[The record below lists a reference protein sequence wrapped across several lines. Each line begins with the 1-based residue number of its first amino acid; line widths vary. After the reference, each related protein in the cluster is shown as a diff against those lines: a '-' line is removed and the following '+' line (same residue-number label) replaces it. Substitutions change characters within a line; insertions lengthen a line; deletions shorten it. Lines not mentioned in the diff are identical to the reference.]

1 MKPGKKLSSFTRTE
15 VTTLFKG
22 ARTKVKLPG
31 LRILKAPISGRT
43 AGRVL
48 IVTPRRVGN
57 APERN
62 LLRRRVRAIY
72 REDKLYTHP
81 YDCVLLFGKEALLI
95 PFDELRRLIHSVIK

>member
-15 VTTLFKG
+15 VATLFKS
-22 ARTKVKLPG
+22 ARAKVKLPG
-31 LRILKAPISGRT
+31 LRILKAPTINPL
-43 AGRVL
+43 GRVL

-57 APERN
+57 SPERN

-72 REDKLYTHP
+72 REGKLYLYP
-81 YDCVLLFGKEALLI
+81 YDCVLLLGKECLLV

>member
-15 VTTLFKG
+15 VATLFKS
-22 ARTKVKLPG
+22 ARAKVKLPG
-31 LRILKAPISGRT
+31 LRILRAPISGT

-57 APERN
+57 SPERN

-81 YDCVLLFGKEALLI
+81 YDCVLLLGKESLLI